1 MDAPY
6 AGKYHELPCLVTLRL
21 LQGAQHRR
29 VFRGKLEAK
38 GFAPCTSCFYYRQLQ
53 SPKDVGKA
61 ACEEAAAAS
70 VLSRLGL
77 CGARGLWE
85 WKISWLPASRGARME
100 DPRCHH
106 RGHDRLDLAPPP
118 LQIGRPRPHRM
129 LSPRT
134 ETGLLPLHS
143 HPAFPTHA
151 CTYETPLGCSPCL
164 VFASSPPPGLCPCS
178 APAAARFLV
187 SRHLPLALIP
197 TTCRDSPR
205 FKLCR

>member
-1 MDAPY
+1 MPCHAAPSSGSP
-6 AGKYHELPCLVTLRL
+6 ASPSFSRKT
-21 LQGAQHRR
+21 
-29 VFRGKLEAK
+29 RGQ
-38 GFAPCTSCFYYRQLQ
+38 GFAPYTYIALPTQ

-118 LQIGRPRPHRM
+118 LQMGRPRPHRM
-129 LSPRT
+129 LPPRT

-151 CTYETPLGCSPCL
+151 CTHETPLGFSPCL
-164 VFASSPPPGLCPCS
+164 VCASSPPPGLCPCS